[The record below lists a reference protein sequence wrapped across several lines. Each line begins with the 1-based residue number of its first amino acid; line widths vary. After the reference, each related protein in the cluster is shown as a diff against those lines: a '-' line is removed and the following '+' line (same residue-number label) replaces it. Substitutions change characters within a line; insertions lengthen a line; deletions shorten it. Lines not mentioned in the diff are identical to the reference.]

1 MCGEDG
7 RQMVVYKLKEE
18 HARKE
23 IGTEK
28 EKREKHRQKG
38 GEQNERKRIV
48 LIAKENDRCTNFRPL
63 IYVRVNFLKRP
74 QLT

>member
-1 MCGEDG
+1 MQEG
-7 RQMVVYKLKEE
+7 
-18 HARKE
+18 E

-38 GEQNERKRIV
+38 REQKYRKGIV
-48 LIAKENDRCTNFRPL
+48 LITKENDRCTNFRPL
-63 IYVRVNFLKRP
+63 IYVRVNLFKIP

>member
-1 MCGEDG
+1 MQEG
-7 RQMVVYKLKEE
+7 
-18 HARKE
+18 E

-38 GEQNERKRIV
+38 GEKKEGKRIV
-48 LIAKENDRCTNFRPL
+48 LITKEKDRCTNFRPL
-63 IYVRVNFLKRP
+63 IYVRVNLFKIP